1 MEVREYVQR
10 DNTII
15 LEKSKK
21 VIKIKLFNLI
31 LIFLVIA
38 TILGILSY
46 IFSKPKVEMGKYVEN
61 IEVNTCYEE
70 NGIKAKRHKK
80 DISDQVIITGDV
92 DTSKV
97 GEYKVSYKVPY
108 LHGFVEY
115 NKTVNVVDTESPTLE
130 LKGEKEIEVL
140 QNEKY
145 KEPGVIA
152 NDNYDGDITKNAKV
166 KGKVDT
172 SKIGTYTLTYK
183 AADSSNNETYAER
196 TVNVVENNK
205 GTIYLTFD
213 DGPTQDMTPKILDIL
228 KEKNVQATFFIIN
241 YGPEKE
247 EIIEREI
254 AEGHTIG
261 IHGYSHTYSEV
272 YNSVEDCINN
282 FTSLQEKLKQL
293 TGVDSKIIRFP
304 GGSSNTISKKYCEGI
319 MSVVTQKMTENGYK
333 YFDWNISSEDAG
345 GARNKEDVYNN
356 VVSGLLKN
364 RANVVLMHDFS
375 GNTKTLDALSDIID
389 YGLAN
394 GYTFKCITESTP
406 VVTHNVQ
413 N

>member
-46 IFSKPKVEMGKYVEN
+46 VFSKTKVEMGKYVEN
-61 IEVNTCYEE
+61 IEVNTSYEE

-80 DISDQVIITGDV
+80 DISDQVIITGEV

-115 NKTVNVVDTESPTLE
+115 NKTINVVDTESPTLE

-172 SKIGTYTLTYK
+172 SKIGTYTLTYTV
-183 AADSSNNETYAER
+183 ADSSNNETYAER

-213 DGPTQDMTPKILDIL
+213 DGPTLDSTPKILDIL

-247 EIIEREI
+247 EIIKREI

-319 MSVVTQKMTENGYK
+319 MSDVTQKMTENGYK

-345 GARNKEDVYNN
+345 GAKTKEDVYNN
-356 VVSGLLKN
+356 VVSGLRQD

-389 YGLAN
+389 YGLEN
-394 GYTFKCITESTP
+394 RYTFKCITESTP
-406 VVTHNVQ
+406 AVIHTVQ
-413 N
+413 I